1 MVNAARLIIMGE
13 CGLDRCSIPHRE
25 ARAKAASGG
34 VALYCR
40 DYHVARVHQ
49 TRRVTPARE
58 AGFADHVWAVKGIV
72 ALL

>member
-1 MVNAARLIIMGE
+1 MGE
-13 CGLDRCSIPHRE
+13 CGLDRWSIPHHE

-40 DYHVARVHQ
+40 YYHVARVHQ